1 MIIRTLE
8 GTSMCVIYF
17 TFKEKSYVCSYYV
30 ASIPLVFS
38 LQTSSQKKLDQL
50 MVLAGSS

>member
-1 MIIRTLE
+1 MIICTLE
-8 GTSMCVIYF
+8 GTIMCLIYF
-17 TFKEKSYVCSYYV
+17 TFKEKPYISSYYV

-38 LQTSSQKKLDQL
+38 LQASSQKKLDQL